1 MLTAEQRIRLA
12 NEPRP
17 ADFPGRGEEWI
28 EQLRSREEIYP
39 VPDKIWRP
47 DEGSVSTSS
56 RRISSPPPSSSSPP
70 RRTSW
75 TATELLA
82 AEFPPHRWAVEGV
95 VAEGVTVLAGPP
107 KVGKSWLGLGLAVA
121 VATGG
126 RALGK
131 VDVEAGDVLYLAL
144 EDTARRLQA
153 RLRKVLG
160 RSPAPDRLTVA
171 TECPPLGAGG
181 RERIT
186 AWLDGHPDARLVVID
201 VFARIRGRAD
211 RQLSPY
217 DADYAP
223 MAAVKA
229 LADQYAVAVVV
240 LHHTRK
246 ASAEDFLDTVS
257 GTQGIA
263 GAADALLVL
272 ARSRG
277 QADATLSVTG
287 RDIEEAEYALTF
299 AADLGAWQLLDGPA
313 IEHTIGDT
321 RRRILAAVREHGAM
335 TPKQLAAELGVEHDA
350 AKQTAHRMAKDGQ
363 IDTDGQGHYF
373 PLSPVTPVT
382 LSPKI
387 AEGDSPGHLSPA
399 TPPLTCTGDTGDT
412 GDSPLPATDT
422 GDSEGDSPLPAT
434 GEQP

>member
-1 MLTAEQRIRLA
+1 M
-12 NEPRP
+12 
-17 ADFPGRGEEWI
+17 
-28 EQLRSREEIYP
+28 
-39 VPDKIWRP
+39 
-47 DEGSVSTSS
+47 
-56 RRISSPPPSSSSPP
+56 
-70 RRTSW
+70 
-75 TATELLA
+75 A
-82 AEFPPHRWAVEGV
+82 AEFPPHKWAVEGI
-95 VAEGVTVLAGPP
+95 VAEGVTVLAGAP
-107 KVGKSWLGLGLAVA
+107 KVGKSWMGLGLAVA
-121 VATGG
+121 VSTGG

-186 AWLDGHPDARLVVID
+186 AWLESHPDARLVVID

-211 RQLSPY
+211 RQVSPY

-229 LADQYAVAVVV
+229 VADSYAVAVVV

-246 ASAEDFLDTVS
+246 AAAEDFLDTVS

-313 IEHTIGDT
+313 IEHTLGDT
-321 RRRILAAVREHGAM
+321 RRRILHLVREAGAL
-335 TPKQLAAELGVEHDA
+335 TPSQIADRLGIEVST
-350 AKQTAHRMAKDGQ
+350 AKSTAWRMARDGQ
-363 IDTDGQGHYF
+363 LDTADGYYTVAVD
-373 PLSPVTPVT
+373 PLQ
-382 LSPKI
+382 
-387 AEGDSPGHLSPA
+387 PA
-399 TPPLTCTGDTGDT
+399 TRATVQ
-412 GDSPLPATDT
+412 PATDPAGCSAGCSAT
-422 GDSEGDSPLPAT
+422 HPAT
-434 GEQP
+434 LIGAGQSVDGCTVARVAATEEQP